1 MGLMDKLGSPEFAM
15 YLASTGGGSPFG
27 MQPGNMM
34 LMRMMMERREREK
47 LSDLM
52 EDFPVSEPPTMPPT
66 GGMGGA
72 PGAAPMPAPKPGLM
86 DRMGNPSWWG
96 ATLDNNRDLP
106 MGLMLAGQGMQ
117 DQAQA
122 NRPTP
127 PPIPEQA
134 LNNPAVVQALLQM
147 IQRNMARG
155 PGAPQFRR
163 N

>member
-1 MGLMDKLGSPEFAM
+1 MGLMDKLDSPEFAM

-34 LMRMMMERREREK
+34 MMRMMMEKREREK
-47 LSDLM
+47 LSSLM
-52 EDFPVSEPPTMPPT
+52 ENFPVSEPPAMPSQA
-66 GGMGGA
+66 MGGA
-72 PGAAPMPAPKPGLM
+72 PGGAPMPAPKPGLM
-86 DRMGNPSWWG
+86 DRLGNSSWWG
-96 ATLDNNRDLP
+96 ATLDNSPGLP
-106 MGLMLAGQGMQ
+106 FALMGAGQNMQ
-117 DQAQA
+117 QQGK
-122 NRPTP
+122 RKPP
-127 PPIPEQA
+127 PPIPKTP